1 MLKLLIK
8 VFYLLLFIEIVHF
21 TPTGSKHYLGKNLI
35 HILKVIKNIYS
46 VEVEDGMPHP
56 GPDPRPE
63 TVEEEEEGEEEEEE
77 EEGTEDGEAEEEN
90 ENEEEEEDDEEDE
103 TEDTEDEM
111 SADDKELEE
120 LLDGH

>member
-1 MLKLLIK
+1 MGGRSLSMLKLLIK
-8 VFYLLLFIEIVHF
+8 VFYLFLFIEIVHF
-21 TPTGSKHYLGKNLI
+21 TPTGSKHYL
-35 HILKVIKNIYS
+35 

-63 TVEEEEEGEEEEEE
+63 TVEEEEEDEEE
-77 EEGTEDGEAEEEN
+77 TEDGEAEEEN
-90 ENEEEEEDDEEDE
+90 ENEEEEEDDEEGE

-120 LLDGH
+120 LLNVH

>member
-1 MLKLLIK
+1 MGSMLKLLIK
-8 VFYLLLFIEIVHF
+8 VFYLFLFIEIVHF
-21 TPTGSKHYLGKNLI
+21 TPTGSKHYL
-35 HILKVIKNIYS
+35 

-63 TVEEEEEGEEEEEE
+63 TGEEEEEE

-120 LLDGH
+120 LLNVH

>member
-1 MLKLLIK
+1 MGSMLKLLIK
-8 VFYLLLFIEIVHF
+8 VFYLFLFIEIVHF
-21 TPTGSKHYLGKNLI
+21 TPTGSKHYL
-35 HILKVIKNIYS
+35 

-63 TVEEEEEGEEEEEE
+63 TVEEGEEEEEE

-120 LLDGH
+120 LLNVH